1 MISRP
6 FGVQAEPKTVTLQ
19 GSQTSRLPFGLQVF
33 GQVEQVNVRA
43 SRNRSERLNATVR
56 PSGET
61 AGEKSGDDFV
71 GGEVKLR
78 VSPLS
83 VDNSAKPSVTTHLP
97 SGSQAN
103 KGLGA
108 RYILEQEPLP
118 RCAPGRRWRE

>member
-1 MISRP
+1 M
-6 FGVQAEPKTVTLQ
+6 
-19 GSQTSRLPFGLQVF
+19 
-33 GQVEQVNVRA
+33 
-43 SRNRSERLNATVR
+43 R

-83 VDNSAKPSVTTHLP
+83 VDNSARPSVTTHLP

-103 KGLGA
+103 EGLDNLH
-108 RYILEQEPLP
+108 LEQGPQP
-118 RCAPGRRWRE
+118 RGAPGRRWRG